1 MQIIDA
7 SDRQN
12 DAFGYSLY
20 CLVLLAPEPVASDVQ
35 GVRDLLRPERVMI
48 PAHVTI
54 LGTFCEIES
63 LEFVYEQISGA
74 MAGTDALN
82 LVPTGDIFESP
93 NRLTAGAV
101 IEVSPDM
108 RALHD
113 QLAEAILPTAINAYM
128 DPANFM
134 AHLTYYQQLSESE
147 KKRGGRIT
155 REFELSEFD
164 VSGVTLMGRVGTS
177 SEGEWRVVQEFPF
190 VG

>member
-1 MQIIDA
+1 
-7 SDRQN
+7 
-12 DAFGYSLY
+12 
-20 CLVLLAPEPVASDVQ
+20 
-35 GVRDLLRPERVMI
+35 
-48 PAHVTI
+48 
-54 LGTFCEIES
+54 
-63 LEFVYEQISGA
+63 
-74 MAGTDALN
+74 
-82 LVPTGDIFESP
+82 
-93 NRLTAGAV
+93 V

-155 REFELSEFD
+155 REFELSAFD